1 MSTLCKTCAN
11 RNTIQCGSATC
22 QVRRQRTLRAI
33 ERHQQRQQEAMMK
46 NDVNAIA
53 RHQQAIDRLQQKLV
67 LLQ

>member
-22 QVRRQRTLRAI
+22 QVRLQRTLRAI
-33 ERHQQRQQEAMMK
+33 ERHQQRQQEAMGR
-46 NDVNAIA
+46 NDVTAIT
-53 RHQQAIDRLQQKLV
+53 RHQQAIDRLQEKLV